1 MQGLFCGKRVFMRKI
16 YLIAVL
22 LLSCIIMAGCG
33 GKELPQNNLHQFL
46 QENGESAAGGIPA
59 EGNDLPAPAERT
71 EYYEIA
77 VDAERIFDWEQE
89 GEEVLR
95 ALQKA
100 EFLGMQFYQGEPVQL
115 WQEPN
120 RDQYGFLTSWDVC
133 LYRADGSRVTLLQG
147 IEADGRHYA
156 YLDQEG
162 NLYWWANSS
171 RIEYPDGGV
180 EEINGILRK
189 YSSAGELIFERQY
202 DYGMMFREMR
212 EIPEGRVYLIF
223 SKIGAERDGKLAELD
238 PATGL
243 VTELDAVRLTEQDL
257 SGQKLGVWGDRLA
270 RFKFGG
276 NFDYEIAVMN
286 TADGSEESVF
296 SSAGTSYM
304 PPENYTLCDYR
315 ALEDESVET
324 LWRARDGSKS
334 LRQVLRMEKGEKIP
348 IVLRGHISAVSW
360 FSKQIN
366 SFNQQNETYH
376 VIVEDDTGDDL
387 EELARLTSVQIAS
400 GKGPDILC
408 GGLMKEYIPG
418 MLEKGA
424 LEDLRP
430 FMEKS
435 GIREEDFF
443 PFTFDTWRSGDKICG
458 ISPASPSLT
467 GYCMDSSVL
476 GGTEEPDIEALTDA
490 LLAGQEKAIFLKR
503 YDSGK
508 LLELLLR
515 GTETLW
521 GMVDWENRSCDFNG
535 ELFQKLLEVA
545 KRYGDDGNPGEIS
558 CIAERRSLGAIQY
571 FDDRQE
577 REENGKVICGVLFDD
592 GCHAAVEPD
601 SALAINANS
610 SNKEGAW
617 EFISFLLGEEAQSG
631 ESGVPVSRKGYDAW
645 VERQKKRFAGGKR
658 EEEIHC
664 NLLPDGSYAYQ
675 GTVVYTE
682 ADVADEIIEE
692 YTEMME
698 DTRTYSLRT
707 APILAIIREEA
718 EDYFQGNK
726 SPEEVSRLITNR
738 VQLYLDE
745 MQ

>member
-1 MQGLFCGKRVFMRKI
+1 MQGLFCGKRVSMRKI

-77 VDAERIFDWEQE
+77 VDAERIFDWEQK
-89 GEEVLR
+89 GEEALL

-147 IEADGRHYA
+147 IEVDGRHYA

-223 SKIGAERDGKLAELD
+223 SETGAERDRKLAELD

-257 SGQKLGVWGDRLA
+257 SGQKLGVWGEQLA

-276 NFDYEIAVMN
+276 IFDYEIAVMN
-286 TADGSEESVF
+286 TEDGSEESVF
-296 SSAGTSYM
+296 SFAGTSYM

-360 FSKQIN
+360 LLKQVN

-376 VIVEDDTGDDL
+376 VIVEDDTEDDL

-521 GMVDWENRSCDFNG
+521 GMVDWENRSCDFSG
-535 ELFQKLLEVA
+535 ELLQKLLEVA
-545 KRYGDDGNPGEIS
+545 KRYGDDGNQGEIS

-645 VERQKKRFAGGKR
+645 VERQKKRFADGKR

-698 DTRTYSLRT
+698 DIRTYSLRT

>member
-1 MQGLFCGKRVFMRKI
+1 MRKVF
-16 YLIAVL
+16 LMAALFLTCVF
-22 LLSCIIMAGCG
+22 MAGCS

-77 VDAERIFDWEQE
+77 VDAERIFDWEQK
-89 GEEVLR
+89 GEEALL

-100 EFLGMQFYQGEPVQL
+100 EFLGMQFYQGEPIQL

-120 RDQYGFLTSWDVC
+120 RDQYGFLTSRDIC

-147 IEADGRHYA
+147 IEADRKYYA

-171 RIEYPDGGV
+171 RVEYPDGGV
-180 EEINGILRK
+180 EEIDAILRK

-202 DYGMMFREMR
+202 DYGTMFREMR

-223 SKIGAERDGKLAELD
+223 SEIGAERDRKLAELD

-257 SGQKLGVWGDRLA
+257 SGQKLGVWGEQLA

-296 SSAGTSYM
+296 SFAGTSYM

-360 FSKQIN
+360 LLKQVN

-376 VIVEDDTGDDL
+376 VIVEDDTEDDL

-535 ELFQKLLEVA
+535 ELLQKLLEVA
-545 KRYGDDGNPGEIS
+545 KRYGDDGNQGEIS

-601 SALAINANS
+601 SALAINVNS

-645 VERQKKRFAGGKR
+645 VERQKKRFADGKR
-658 EEEIHC
+658 EEEDYY
-664 NLLPDGSYAYQ
+664 NMMPDGSLAYQ

-692 YTEMME
+692 YTGMME
-698 DTRTYSLRT
+698 DTRTYSIRT
-707 APILAIIREEA
+707 APILAIISEEA

-726 SPEEVSRLITNR
+726 SSEEVSRLITNR

>member
-1 MQGLFCGKRVFMRKI
+1 
-16 YLIAVL
+16 
-22 LLSCIIMAGCG
+22 
-33 GKELPQNNLHQFL
+33 
-46 QENGESAAGGIPA
+46 
-59 EGNDLPAPAERT
+59 
-71 EYYEIA
+71 
-77 VDAERIFDWEQE
+77 
-89 GEEVLR
+89 
-95 ALQKA
+95 
-100 EFLGMQFYQGEPVQL
+100 
-115 WQEPN
+115 
-120 RDQYGFLTSWDVC
+120 
-133 LYRADGSRVTLLQG
+133 
-147 IEADGRHYA
+147 
-156 YLDQEG
+156 
-162 NLYWWANSS
+162 
-171 RIEYPDGGV
+171 
-180 EEINGILRK
+180 
-189 YSSAGELIFERQY
+189 
-202 DYGMMFREMR
+202 MMFREMR

-223 SKIGAERDGKLAELD
+223 SETGAERDRKLAELD

-276 NFDYEIAVMN
+276 IFDYEIAVMN

-324 LWRARDGSKS
+324 LWTAWDGSKS

-443 PFTFDTWRSGDKICG
+443 PFTFDTWRSGDTICG

-664 NLLPDGSYAYQ
+664 NLMPDGSYAYQ

>member
-22 LLSCIIMAGCG
+22 LLFCIFMAGCG

-77 VDAERIFDWEQE
+77 VDAERIFDWEQK
-89 GEEVLR
+89 GEEALL

-147 IEADGRHYA
+147 IEVDGRHYA

-223 SKIGAERDGKLAELD
+223 SETGAERDRKLAELD

-257 SGQKLGVWGDRLA
+257 SGQKLGVWGEQLA

-276 NFDYEIAVMN
+276 IFDYEIAVMN
-286 TADGSEESVF
+286 TEDGSEESVF

-376 VIVEDDTGDDL
+376 VIVEDDTEDDL

-521 GMVDWENRSCDFNG
+521 GMVDWENRSCDFSG
-535 ELFQKLLEVA
+535 ELLQKLLEVA
-545 KRYGDDGNPGEIS
+545 KRYGDDGNQGEIS
-558 CIAERRSLGAIQY
+558 CIAESRSLGAIQY

-617 EFISFLLGEEAQSG
+617 EFISFLLREEAQSG

-664 NLLPDGSYAYQ
+664 NLMPDGSYAYQ

>member
-1 MQGLFCGKRVFMRKI
+1 M
-16 YLIAVL
+16 
-22 LLSCIIMAGCG
+22 
-33 GKELPQNNLHQFL
+33 
-46 QENGESAAGGIPA
+46 
-59 EGNDLPAPAERT
+59 
-71 EYYEIA
+71 
-77 VDAERIFDWEQE
+77 
-89 GEEVLR
+89 
-95 ALQKA
+95 
-100 EFLGMQFYQGEPVQL
+100 
-115 WQEPN
+115 
-120 RDQYGFLTSWDVC
+120 
-133 LYRADGSRVTLLQG
+133 
-147 IEADGRHYA
+147 
-156 YLDQEG
+156 
-162 NLYWWANSS
+162 
-171 RIEYPDGGV
+171 
-180 EEINGILRK
+180 
-189 YSSAGELIFERQY
+189 
-202 DYGMMFREMR
+202 
-212 EIPEGRVYLIF
+212 
-223 SKIGAERDGKLAELD
+223 
-238 PATGL
+238 
-243 VTELDAVRLTEQDL
+243 
-257 SGQKLGVWGDRLA
+257 
-270 RFKFGG
+270 
-276 NFDYEIAVMN
+276 
-286 TADGSEESVF
+286 
-296 SSAGTSYM
+296 
-304 PPENYTLCDYR
+304 
-315 ALEDESVET
+315 
-324 LWRARDGSKS
+324 
-334 LRQVLRMEKGEKIP
+334 
-348 IVLRGHISAVSW
+348 
-360 FSKQIN
+360 
-366 SFNQQNETYH
+366 
-376 VIVEDDTGDDL
+376 

-664 NLLPDGSYAYQ
+664 NLMPDRSYAYQ

>member
-22 LLSCIIMAGCG
+22 LLFCIFMAGCG

-147 IEADGRHYA
+147 IEVDGRHYA

-223 SKIGAERDGKLAELD
+223 SETGAERDRKLAELD

-257 SGQKLGVWGDRLA
+257 SGQKLGVWGEQLA

-276 NFDYEIAVMN
+276 IFDYEIAVMN

-535 ELFQKLLEVA
+535 ELLQKLLEVA

-558 CIAERRSLGAIQY
+558 CIAESRSLGAIQY

-645 VERQKKRFAGGKR
+645 VERQKKRFADGKR

-707 APILAIIREEA
+707 APILAIISEEA